1 MNFLIRVIKL
11 LTILVSG
18 MVLLGCSLLEESD
31 GQQEDARF
39 DKEILRIQQY
49 SSQIPADYKMIDWSE
64 RAFDFDELVFDK
76 QAEGLFLPLSW
87 EDETYDSFGLAAYVG
102 DGRSHQDGGQEAVT
116 NVATIISATLNGI
129 DKAAEEDY
137 VAQLSAFYSE
147 EEGIILN
154 NPNGNS
160 ASTSMWYLLYPTIL
174 FAHASDLYEEHDD
187 IRNQLLT
194 AIESWYGAYEV
205 MYSDGDPDFDYTGFD
220 FKLNEPYRNDV
231 WTEPDSA
238 VGIGLLMYY
247 GYQMTEEEKYLT
259 AAINTMDYIESYF
272 GSPLYEALMYFGP
285 YLAAKLN
292 AFHGTQYDLTSFLND
307 NFNASSIPRGGW
319 GSVSGQWGEYEVNGL
334 YGSDTDGDGYV
345 FSMNTFA
352 AAGAIAPVVQY
363 DTRYAKDIGVWLLHL
378 ASNSRYYFA
387 TETTIENQSLT
398 YSEHSDAISDSIKA
412 AIPYEGIR
420 RSSQGRTPWFGG
432 DPTVY
437 DWAETDFSL
446 YSGAHIGILGSL
458 VEETNVEKILRL
470 DLQATQFFNEHDLPT
485 YLIYNPYEESN
496 VIEYQVTSEESVD
509 LYNSITNER
518 LHSDVSNT
526 ADIEIAPDTAVVII
540 EIPSDAVIEERD
552 SNFYVDGKFLSQKL
566 ITANITNLENNE
578 SVSGRFTIDIGIAS
592 NYDSEISQVSIELD
606 EEVTVYESGETI
618 ELDTRDF
625 STGNKRLFID
635 VETVDGRTDTLTT
648 RLSFE

>member
-1 MNFLIRVIKL
+1 MNDLIRVIKGLTL
-11 LTILVSG
+11 LASGLVL
-18 MVLLGCSLLEESD
+18 VGCALSESSD
-31 GQQEDARF
+31 TQTDESRF

-49 SSQIPADYKMIDWSE
+49 SNQSPSDYKMIDWSQ
-64 RAFDFDELVFDK
+64 RAVDFDELVFDK
-76 QAEGLFLPLSW
+76 EAEGLFLPLSW

-102 DGRSHQDGGQEAVT
+102 DGRAHQDGGQEAVT

-129 DKAAEEDY
+129 DKSDEEDY

-154 NPNGNS
+154 NPNGSS

-174 FAHASDLYEEHDD
+174 FAHASDLYEDHGDMRD
-187 IRNQLLT
+187 QLFT
-194 AIESWYGAYEV
+194 AIESWYGAYEI
-205 MYSDGDPDFDYTGFD
+205 MYDDGEPDFDYTGFD
-220 FKLNEPYRNDV
+220 FMKNEPYRNDV

-247 GYQMTEEEKYLT
+247 GYQMTEDEKYLT
-259 AAINTMDYIESYF
+259 AAINTMDYTESYF

-285 YLAAKLN
+285 YLAARLN

-319 GSVSGQWGEYEVNGL
+319 GSVSGQWGDYEVNGL

-363 DTRYAKDIGVWLLHL
+363 DSRYAKDIGVWLLHL

-387 TETTIENQSLT
+387 TETISDNQSLT
-398 YSEHSDAISDSIKA
+398 HSDYADELTDTIKA

-446 YSGAHIGILGSL
+446 YSGAHIGILGAL
-458 VEETNVEKILRL
+458 VEETDVEKILRL
-470 DLQATQFFNEHDLPT
+470 DLQSTQFFNEHDLPT
-485 YLIYNPYEESN
+485 YLIYNPYEESKT
-496 VIEYQVTSEESVD
+496 ITYEITSDDSVNI
-509 LYNSITNER
+509 YNSITNETMASNVSSHIE
-518 LHSDVSNT
+518 LEIESDS
-526 ADIEIAPDTAVVII
+526 AVVIT
-540 EIPSDAVIEERD
+540 EIPSDSEIEERD
-552 SNFYVDGKFLSQKL
+552 MNFYVDGKFISQKL
-566 ITANITNLENNE
+566 ITATIGNLENNE
-578 SVSGRFTIDIGIAS
+578 SVSGRFTIDIDLSS
-592 NYDSEISQVSIELD
+592 NYDSEIGQVSIEID
-606 EEVTVYESGETI
+606 EDVTVFEQGETI
-618 ELDTRDF
+618 ELNTNDF
-625 STGNKRLFID
+625 SSGNKRLSID
-635 VETVDGRTDTLTT
+635 VETIDGRTDSLTI
-648 RLSFE
+648 RLNFE